1 MIKEFARALFLSAL
15 LISPMISHA
24 GDSTGSV
31 TEGIQMPNSG
41 VNNGSIYTPGLG
53 EIMTLTQMR
62 HAKLW
67 FAGKAGNWKL
77 ADYELYELKEGFDN
91 AIKFHPN
98 RSKLLLKITTIPLEQ
113 LKAAIFAK
121 NSTRFK
127 KAFDAL
133 TNSCNAC
140 HQATNFGFNVVIIPT
155 TNPYTNQSFEI
166 RH

>member
-1 MIKEFARALFLSAL
+1 MIKEFVGALFLSAL
-15 LISPMISHA
+15 LITPIISFA
-24 GDSTGSV
+24 GDSSGPV
-31 TEGIQMPNSG
+31 TEGVHLPN
-41 VNNGSIYTPGLG
+41 NESIYTPGLG

-98 RSKLLLKITTIPLEQ
+98 RSKLLLKITTTPLEQ
-113 LKAAIFAK
+113 LKAAILAK
-121 NSTRFK
+121 NSTKFK
-127 KAFDAL
+127 KTFEAL

-140 HQATNFGFNVVIIPT
+140 HKATNFGFNVVIIPA
-155 TNPYTNQSFEI
+155 TNPYTNQNFEI